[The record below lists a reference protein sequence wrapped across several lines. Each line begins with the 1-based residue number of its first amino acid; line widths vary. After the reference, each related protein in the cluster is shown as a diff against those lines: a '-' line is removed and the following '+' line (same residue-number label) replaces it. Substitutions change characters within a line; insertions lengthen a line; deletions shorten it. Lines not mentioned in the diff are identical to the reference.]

1 MHELSLC
8 EDLLEQVLTIAK
20 QNQAKYVET
29 ITLDIGP
36 LAGVEPLLLENAF
49 SILKIDTVAE
59 NAKLIIQSPPII
71 VECVVCGQQS
81 TVSAN
86 NLVCLACQSN
96 ETQLVH
102 GDELILVN
110 LTLFTAS

>member
-20 QNQAKYVET
+20 QNKAKYVET
-29 ITLDIGP
+29 ITLDIGS
-36 LAGVEPLLLENAF
+36 LAGVEPVLIENAF
-49 SILKIDTVAE
+49 SILKMATLAE
-59 NAKLIIQSPPII
+59 NAKLIIQTPPII

-86 NLVCLACQSN
+86 NLVCLVCQSN

>member
-8 EDLLEQVLTIAK
+8 EDLLNQVMQIAK
-20 QNQAKYVET
+20 QNQAEYVES

-36 LAGVEPLLLENAF
+36 LAGVERLLIENAF
-49 SILKIDTVAE
+49 SILKIDTVAK
-59 NAKLIIQSPPII
+59 NAKLIIQTPPII

-86 NLVCLACQSN
+86 NLVCLVCQSN